1 MNLKAEKEKIQ
12 NLNRA
17 SLSKYEANNLEMLKA
32 ANRKVQEAKNE
43 KPKLEKGV
51 SVPGS
56 PDQRL
61 FRWVLALSEEK
72 KLKEL
77 NREIQKR
84 KNQLLT
90 PQEKAENNARRKA
103 ISKKLEMLKAN

>member
-1 MNLKAEKEKIQ
+1 MNLEAEKKKIQ
-12 NLNRA
+12 SLNRT
-17 SLSKYEANNLEMLKA
+17 SLSKYEANNREMLKA
-32 ANRKVQEAKNE
+32 AERKVQEAKNE

-61 FRWVLALSEEK
+61 VRWVLALSEET

-90 PQEKAENNARRKA
+90 PQEKAESKARRKA
-103 ISKKLEMLKAN
+103 ISKRLEVLMAK